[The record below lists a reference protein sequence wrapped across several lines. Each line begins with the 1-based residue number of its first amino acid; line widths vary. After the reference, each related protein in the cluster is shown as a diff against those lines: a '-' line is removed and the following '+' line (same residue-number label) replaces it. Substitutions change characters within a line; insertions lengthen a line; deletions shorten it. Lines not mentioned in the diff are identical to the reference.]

1 MRDTRK
7 DWKVNPECKKET
19 RQGIVSLYRVSG
31 IHYKRE
37 KKADA

>member
-1 MRDTRK
+1 MRSGYQ
-7 DWKVNPECKKET
+7 EGLESEGYKKET
-19 RQGIVSLYRVSG
+19 RQGVVGLYRVSG

>member
-1 MRDTRK
+1 MRDIRK
-7 DWKVNPECKKET
+7 DWKVKDTKKET
-19 RQGIVSLYRVSG
+19 RQGVVGLYRVSG

>member
-1 MRDTRK
+1 MGISGKT
-7 DWKVNPECKKET
+7 ESEEYKKET
-19 RQGIVSLYRVSG
+19 RQGVVGLYRVSG